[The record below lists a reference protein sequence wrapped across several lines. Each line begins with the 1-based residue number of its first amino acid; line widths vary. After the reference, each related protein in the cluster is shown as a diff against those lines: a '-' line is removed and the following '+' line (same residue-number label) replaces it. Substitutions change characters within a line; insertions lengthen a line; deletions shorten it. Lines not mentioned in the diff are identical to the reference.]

1 MAKSCNQKGKILY
14 LQNMLSETTSQKPV
28 TMQEILAKLEEQGIR
43 AERKSI
49 YDDMETLRDFGM
61 DIHYRRGREGGY
73 YEEKSASDKTEA
85 DNTII
90 HQPDGETGEK
100 SENVQEQIGKESEA
114 PAKISAPTPSQT
126 GENIKEIRLV
136 CQNSTKKKIQRT
148 FGSEIFCKIKG
159 EDNFIVTVEVVVDKA
174 FFGWL
179 TSMGRNVHILKPKK
193 AAVAYRDYLKNIAKD
208 YKGIDK

>member
-1 MAKSCNQKGKILY
+1 MEKITSFTIDHIK
-14 LQNMLSETTSQKPV
+14 LQPGIYVSRKDPVGGSMITTFDIRMTSPNEEPV
-28 TMQEILAKLEEQGIR
+28 MNTA
-43 AERKSI
+43 
-49 YDDMETLRDFGM
+49 D
-61 DIHYRRGREGGY
+61 
-73 YEEKSASDKTEA
+73 EEKSASDKTEA

>member
-1 MAKSCNQKGKILY
+1 M
-14 LQNMLSETTSQKPV
+14 
-28 TMQEILAKLEEQGIR
+28 EEQGIR

-100 SENVQEQIGKESEA
+100 SENVQEQIGKESGSTCKDQCSDTLPNRREFKRKSGLYVRILQRKN
-114 PAKISAPTPSQT
+114 PAYLLVRRFSA
-126 GENIKEIRLV
+126 K
-136 CQNSTKKKIQRT
+136 
-148 FGSEIFCKIKG
+148 
-159 EDNFIVTVEVVVDKA
+159 
-174 FFGWL
+174 
-179 TSMGRNVHILKPKK
+179 
-193 AAVAYRDYLKNIAKD
+193 
-208 YKGIDK
+208 